1 MAKKPHFA
9 LVYAD
14 EVKQHLQAIETKYHS
29 GIRTEVEAQLLFQ
42 PNAETRNRKP
52 LKRPIAFG
60 AYWELRLGPDNR
72 SRVFYQVNAASREV
86 RVLAVGVK
94 DRNRLLIG
102 GEEFEGRGISSG
114 RPRVMDEKLLI
125 TYGFPAL
132 GGLLALLFLF
142 LALRAG
148 RHQRLVSDLPTSK
161 TTGVFIGLVELKGT
175 AEAEQPLIS
184 YLAEQSC
191 VYYQWQVDEQWS
203 RVVTETYTDSEGRTQ
218 TRTRIESGS
227 TTVAQGGDQIPFYL
241 QDDCGI
247 IRIQPEKAKVE
258 PRTTFDYLCG
268 PSESLY
274 YAKGPAG
281 AVANSTYSRRFV
293 EHAIPLHI
301 PLYVVGQARE
311 RDDVVAPEIAHAPHA
326 EKFLISTRSEEQ
338 VRRGLAW
345 QFWLIGLLGVAF
357 GAGGFIVRDASQ
369 HRPIADN
376 VPLYVVAG
384 SVSVVAWLLAWIGM
398 VYNSIVTLRQRVQ
411 QAWANV
417 DVQLKRRHDLIPN
430 LVNIVRGMHNYEQ
443 TLQTELA
450 QLRNQLVATAPGEPG
465 PDPRATT
472 MVLRAIQERYP
483 DLKANSSFL
492 NLHRNLV
499 DTEERIALAR
509 GYFND
514 IATFYNDRLQTVPD
528 RFIAALGSM
537 KPRVLM
543 TADDFERAPVE
554 VNFAN

>member
-1 MAKKPHFA
+1 
-9 LVYAD
+9 
-14 EVKQHLQAIETKYHS
+14 
-29 GIRTEVEAQLLFQ
+29 
-42 PNAETRNRKP
+42 
-52 LKRPIAFG
+52 
-60 AYWELRLGPDNR
+60 
-72 SRVFYQVNAASREV
+72 
-86 RVLAVGVK
+86 
-94 DRNRLLIG
+94 
-102 GEEFEGRGISSG
+102 
-114 RPRVMDEKLLI
+114 MDEQLLI

-148 RHQRLVSDLPTSK
+148 RRQRLVSDLPTSK
-161 TTGVFIGLVELKGT
+161 TTSVFIGLVEVKGT
-175 AEAEQPLIS
+175 AEVDQPLVS
-184 YLAEQSC
+184 FLAEQSC
-191 VYYQWQVDEQWS
+191 VYFQWQVDEHWS
-203 RVVTETYTDSEGRTQ
+203 RMVTETYTDSEGRTQ

-227 TTVAQGGDQIPFYL
+227 TTVAQGGDLIPFYL

-258 PRTTFDYLCG
+258 PLTTFDYLCG
-268 PSESLY
+268 PSASLY
-274 YAKGPAG
+274 YAKGPAR
-281 AVANSTYSRRFV
+281 AILNSTHSRRFV
-293 EHAIPLHI
+293 ERAIPLHA

-326 EKFLISTRSEEQ
+326 ETFLISTRSEEQ

-345 QFWLIGLLGVAF
+345 QFWLIGLLGVVF
-357 GAGGFIVRDASQ
+357 SAGGFILRDANQ

-376 VPLYVVAG
+376 VPWYVVTG
-384 SVSVVAWLLAWIGM
+384 SVFVLAWLLAWIGM
-398 VYNSIVTLRQRVQ
+398 VYNSIINLRQRVQ

-430 LVNIVRGMHNYEQ
+430 LVSIVQGMRNHEQ

-450 QLRNQLVATAPGEPG
+450 QLRNQINATAPGEPG
-465 PDPRATT
+465 PDPQATT
-472 MVLRAIQERYP
+472 LILRAIEERYP
-483 DLKANSSFL
+483 DLKANTSFL
-492 NLHRNLV
+492 NLQRNLV

-514 IATFYNDRLQTVPD
+514 IATFYNARLETVPD
-528 RFIAALGSM
+528 CFIAALGSM

-554 VNFAN
+554 VTFAE